1 MYLRHYQLHRKPF
14 QITTDP
20 AFMWLGE
27 KHGEALA
34 TLKYGIQENKGF
46 LLLTGDVGTGKTALI
61 KMLLQTIDV
70 SALVATV
77 PDPGMEPIDFFNF
90 LADEFGMKRRFASKG
105 EFLIEFKRLLLT
117 AHAANRQVLLI
128 VDEAQRL
135 SPDMLEQVRLLS
147 NIELENR
154 KLINIF
160 FVGQTEFN
168 RTLLEESVRAVRQRI
183 TVSYHIEPLAEK
195 ETAQY
200 IEHRL
205 KIAGARQAIFTPQA
219 FRRIHAFSGGN
230 PRLINI
236 LCDHALL
243 TGYAK
248 GVRTIDPA
256 IIQECER
263 ELRLPEMR
271 AAEFKEK
278 TESGFIAPVTDR
290 GARAAPEETAAEA
303 RPAWRLPAL
312 LVALLLT
319 AFAAIVLYQYRHDSP
334 RRWATEEIA
343 PQSYPAAGSLRR
355 EAAREAE
362 IQPIAPPAKP
372 SAAPLLAAPG
382 GDALPREVA
391 RETLRTNPFIQ
402 GKIIL
407 FFPHN
412 SNELR
417 KEVLDGLEEIAKYLK
432 AEKNLKV
439 RITGYTDN
447 VGSLTYNLSVS
458 QFRANSVRSFL
469 AGKGIEPERLIAVGL
484 GPKDPIASNDTPEGR
499 ERNRRVEIEPI
510 RD

>member
-1 MYLRHYQLHRKPF
+1 MYLRHYQLQRKPF

-27 KHGEALA
+27 KHAEALA

-46 LLLTGDVGTGKTALI
+46 LLLTGDVGTGKTALV
-61 KMLLQTIDV
+61 KLLLQQIDV
-70 SALVATV
+70 SVLVATV
-77 PDPGMEPIDFFNF
+77 PDPGMEAIDFFNF
-90 LADEFGMKRRFASKG
+90 LAVEFGMKRRFATKG
-105 EFLIEFKRLLLT
+105 EFLIEFKRLLLA
-117 AHAANRQVLLI
+117 AHAAKRQVLLI

-183 TVSYHIEPLAEK
+183 TVSYHIEPLAEG

-205 KIAGARQAIFTPQA
+205 RVAGARQAIFTPA
-219 FRRIHAFSGGN
+219 AIRRVHTFSGGN

-243 TGYAK
+243 TGYSR
-248 GVRTIDPA
+248 GGRTIDPA
-256 IIQECER
+256 IVQECER

-271 AAEFKEK
+271 AAEFKER
-278 TESGFIAPVTDR
+278 TESGFLAP
-290 GARAAPEETAAEA
+290 GEEAPLTVRTAAAEGP
-303 RPAWRLPAL
+303 PAWRLPAL

-319 AFAAIVLYQYRHDSP
+319 AFAGIVLYQYRSDPP

-343 PQSYPAAGSLRR
+343 PQTYPAITGAKR
-355 EAAREAE
+355 ETAREAE
-362 IQPIAPPAKP
+362 TQPVAPAAPE
-372 SAAPLLAAPG
+372 APLLAAAG
-382 GDALPREVA
+382 GDAPPREVS
-391 RETLRTNPFIQ
+391 RETLRTNPFAQ

-407 FFPHN
+407 FFPYN

-417 KEVLDGLEEIAKYLK
+417 KDMLEGLDEIAKYLK
-432 AEKNLKV
+432 AEKHLKV
-439 RITGYTDN
+439 RITGHTDS

-458 QFRANSVRSFL
+458 QFRANSVRSYL
-469 AGKGIEPERLIAVGL
+469 AGKGIEPERLVAIGL

-499 ERNRRVEIEPI
+499 ERNRRVEIEPL

>member
-1 MYLRHYQLHRKPF
+1 MYLRHYQLQRKPF
-14 QITTDP
+14 QITADP

-61 KMLLQTIDV
+61 KMLLQKIDV

-77 PDPGMEPIDFFNF
+77 PDPGMEALDFFNF

-105 EFLIEFKRLLLT
+105 EFLIEFKRLLLS

-135 SPDMLEQVRLLS
+135 SLDMLEQVRLLS

-168 RTLLEESVRAVRQRI
+168 RTLLDESVRAVRQRI

-219 FRRIHAFSGGN
+219 IRRVHAFSGGN

-243 TGYAK
+243 TGYAR

-256 IIQECER
+256 ILQECER

-271 AAEFKEK
+271 ASEFKEK
-278 TESGFIAPVTDR
+278 TESGFIRPAADR
-290 GARAAPEETAAEA
+290 ETSPAEQAPEGP
-303 RPAWRLPAL
+303 PAWRVPAL

-319 AFAAIVLYQYRHDSP
+319 AFAGIVLYQYRSDSP

-343 PQSYPAAGSLRR
+343 PQSYPAAALRR
-355 EAAREAE
+355 EAAQEPA
-362 IQPIAPPAKP
+362 APPGSPPA
-372 SAAPLLAAPG
+372 AAPTAPMIAAAGEGSP
-382 GDALPREVA
+382 PREVS
-391 RETLRTNPFIQ
+391 REALRTNPFAQ
-402 GKIIL
+402 GKVIL

-417 KEVLDGLEEIAKYLK
+417 KDVLEGLEEIAKYLK

-447 VGSLTYNLSVS
+447 VGPLTYNLSVS
-458 QFRANSVRSFL
+458 QFRANSVRSYL
-469 AGKGIEPERLIAVGL
+469 AGKGIDPERLIAVGL